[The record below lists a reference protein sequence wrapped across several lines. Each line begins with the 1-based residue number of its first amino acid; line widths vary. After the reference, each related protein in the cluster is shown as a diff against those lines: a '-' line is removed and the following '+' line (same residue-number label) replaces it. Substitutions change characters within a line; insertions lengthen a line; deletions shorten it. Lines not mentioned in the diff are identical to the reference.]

1 MQHYNRETFTAW
13 KTLLYSDRAELEK
26 RRRKSRSWNRPA
38 AVTRQGSRSLAVTS
52 KSMSIPAIIL
62 CGGLGTRLRSVV
74 DDRPKAMA
82 VVRGRPFLTYLLDQL
97 TEAGVS
103 DIILA
108 TGYLGDHMSELLG
121 EDYRGVHL
129 HYSREESPLGTGGA
143 LRLAARSCPVAMV
156 LNGDSYCKVDL
167 AAFIEWHFDS
177 GNRNSMIVT
186 HVDDTRQFGSVQVD
200 PAGRITAFR
209 EKSPGVDTTMS
220 GLINAGI
227 YIVSGELIESIP
239 EGRAVSLEREV
250 FPRWLD
256 GRFRVFPSDGGFI
269 DIGTPVSFAAAGA
282 HVGGNGTVHSD

>member
-1 MQHYNRETFTAW
+1 
-13 KTLLYSDRAELEK
+13 
-26 RRRKSRSWNRPA
+26 
-38 AVTRQGSRSLAVTS
+38 
-52 KSMSIPAIIL
+52 MSIPAVVL

-82 VVRGRPFLTYLLDQL
+82 LVRGRPFLTYLLDQL

-108 TGYLGDHMSELLG
+108 TGYLGDHVSELLG
-121 EDYRGVHL
+121 EQYRGVRL
-129 HYSREESPLGTGGA
+129 HYSREASPLGTGGA
-143 LRLAARSCPVAMV
+143 LRLAARNYPFAMV

-167 AAFIEWHFDS
+167 GAFVEWHFDS

-186 HVDDTRQFGSVQVD
+186 HVDDVRQFGSVQVD
-200 PAGRITAFR
+200 AEGRITAFQ
-209 EKSPGVDTTMS
+209 EKSPGLGTATS

-227 YIVSGELIESIP
+227 YIVCGELIESIP
-239 EGRAVSLEREV
+239 EDRPVSLEREV

-269 DIGTPVSFAAAGA
+269 DIGTPVSFAAAGE
-282 HVGGNGTVHSD
+282 HVGDDGTVHSD